1 MSILEDKN
9 MVKFFLFVVSRYA
22 LFVSYVAV
30 FLAGLSLWISLP
42 FGIVC
47 LALSLLLGSLSAFL
61 RRRVDPP
68 AVSVPSPDILFS
80 NILSQISKDA

>member
-1 MSILEDKN
+1 
-9 MVKFFLFVVSRYA
+9 MVKFFLFAVSRYA

-30 FLAGLSLWISLP
+30 FLAGLSLWVSLP
-42 FGIVC
+42 FGVVC

-68 AVSVPSPDILFS
+68 TGSSPSPDILFS
-80 NILSQISKDA
+80 SILSQMEKHS

>member
-1 MSILEDKN
+1 
-9 MVKFFLFVVSRYA
+9 MVKFFLFAVSRYA

-30 FLAGLSLWISLP
+30 FLAGLSLWVSLP

-47 LALSLLLGSLSAFL
+47 LASAVVLGSLSAFL

-68 AVSVPSPDILFS
+68 ASSPSPDVLFS
-80 NILSQISKDA
+80 NILSQFSKDT

>member
-1 MSILEDKN
+1 
-9 MVKFFLFVVSRYA
+9 MVKFFLFAVSRYA

-47 LALSLLLGSLSAFL
+47 LSSAVLLGSLSAFL

-68 AVSVPSPDILFS
+68 VSSSPPDILLS
-80 NILSQISKDA
+80 DILSQISKDA

>member
-1 MSILEDKN
+1 
-9 MVKFFLFVVSRYA
+9 MVKFFLFAVSRYS
-22 LFVSYVAV
+22 LFLSYVAV

-80 NILSQISKDA
+80 NILSQISKDT

>member
-1 MSILEDKN
+1 
-9 MVKFFLFVVSRYA
+9 MVKFFLFAVSRYA

-68 AVSVPSPDILFS
+68 APSPDILFS
-80 NILSQISKDA
+80 SILSQMEKHS

>member
-1 MSILEDKN
+1 
-9 MVKFFLFVVSRYA
+9 MVKFFLFAVSRYA

-47 LALSLLLGSLSAFL
+47 LASAVVLGSLSAFL

-68 AVSVPSPDILFS
+68 VSSSATDILFS
-80 NILSQISKDA
+80 NILSQISKDS

>member
-1 MSILEDKN
+1 MF
-9 MVKFFLFVVSRYA
+9 KFFLFAVSRYA

-61 RRRVDPP
+61 RRRVDSP
-68 AVSVPSPDILFS
+68 APSPDILFS
-80 NILSQISKDA
+80 SILSQMEKHS

>member
-1 MSILEDKN
+1 
-9 MVKFFLFVVSRYA
+9 MVKFFLFAVSRYA

-47 LALSLLLGSLSAFL
+47 LALSLLLGSFSAFL

-68 AVSVPSPDILFS
+68 APSSDILFS
-80 NILSQISKDA
+80 SILSQMEKHP

>member
-1 MSILEDKN
+1 
-9 MVKFFLFVVSRYA
+9 MVKFFLFAFSRYA

-61 RRRVDPP
+61 RRRVDPAP
-68 AVSVPSPDILFS
+68 ISAPSPDILFS
-80 NILSQISKDA
+80 SILSQMEKHP

>member
-1 MSILEDKN
+1 MF
-9 MVKFFLFVVSRYA
+9 KFFLFAVSRYA

-42 FGIVC
+42 WGIVC
-47 LALSLLLGSLSAFL
+47 LSLSVVLGSLSAFL

-68 AVSVPSPDILFS
+68 VSSPSPDILFS
-80 NILSQISKDA
+80 NILSRLSKDS